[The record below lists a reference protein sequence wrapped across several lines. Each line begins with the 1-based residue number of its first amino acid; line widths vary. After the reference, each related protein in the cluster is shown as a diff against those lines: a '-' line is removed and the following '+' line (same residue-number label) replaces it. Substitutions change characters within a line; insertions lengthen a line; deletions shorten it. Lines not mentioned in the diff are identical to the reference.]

1 MAQHVRRTIAL
12 DSAWLGAVLTR
23 QAAQEP
29 EAVEPVLRPVE
40 TRPAR
45 HGALARRRAAL
56 LEMLEAHERALDGL
70 FAVWNALAAECDLQ
84 LGNATPSERPG
95 EPTIY
100 F

>member
-1 MAQHVRRTIAL
+1 V
-12 DSAWLGAVLTR
+12 GAVLTR
-23 QAAQEP
+23 QAEQQLETI
-29 EAVEPVLRPVE
+29 EPVLRPVA
-40 TRPAR
+40 TRPAL